1 MDNTSKLTILI
12 DAKNNADKAFKD
24 VNSSLGTISQKA
36 QALKP
41 AFIGMAAVGTA
52 AFAGLA
58 VGIKGALDASA
69 EAAKAQAQLGAVLKS
84 TGGAAGITAEKAI
97 ALSKSLQTVS
107 TFGDDA
113 ILSAENML
121 LTFTNIKDDIFP
133 DTTKIVL
140 DMSVALGQDL
150 KSSAIQ
156 VGKALNDPI
165 LGVSALS
172 RVGVNFTEDQKDVIE
187 TLVKTGDVLG
197 AQKLI
202 LEELGT
208 EFGGSAAA
216 QTETFAGKM
225 KMLKEKTEDLKEAI
239 GNALIPIIENL
250 LEKIKPVVDKVVE
263 WTEKNP
269 EMTKNI
275 LIAAIAVALLTAAIG
290 FLGLALPAIISGFG
304 LIKVAAAA
312 SWGFLFSPGGVILVG
327 IALAI
332 AGMYLLYKN
341 WDAISKKLGDICN
354 WIGGVFK
361 SVFDF
366 IVNDVIGNF
375 VKVLQMTL
383 EGIAGFLK
391 NPIEGA
397 KGAISALSTIRESI
411 ESSSGGQEN
420 RPYGFQRV
428 SGYSSG
434 TQQTVN
440 FNFNGDINDK
450 DSLISS
456 VLDAIDRTAGLKEM
470 AGQ

>member
-1 MDNTSKLTILI
+1 MDNTAKLTILI

-24 VNSSLGTISQKA
+24 VNSSLDTVSKKA
-36 QALKP
+36 QAMKP
-41 AFIGMAAVGTA
+41 AFLGMAAIGTA

-121 LTFTNIKDDIFP
+121 LTFTNIKDSVFP
-133 DTTKIVL
+133 DATKIVL

-165 LGVSALS
+165 LGVTALS
-172 RVGVNFTEDQKDVIE
+172 RVGVNFSEDQQNVIKA
-187 TLVKTGDVLG
+187 LVETGDVLG
-197 AQKLI
+197 AQTLI
-202 LEELGT
+202 LRELGT

-225 KMLKEKTEDLKEAI
+225 KMLNEQISDLKEAI
-239 GNALIPIIENL
+239 GNALIPIIEDL
-250 LEKIKPVVDKVVE
+250 YKKIKPVVDKVVE

-275 LIAAIAVALLTAAIG
+275 LIAAVAVALLTAAIG

-332 AGMYLLYKN
+332 ARMYLLYKN